1 MNASAAE
8 TEFHGDM
15 ILSKC
20 IKHGFEF
27 AKNLLHFITCT
38 LQVFSFFC
46 YVMTFW

>member
-20 IKHGFEF
+20 TKHGFEE
-27 AKNLLHFITCT
+27 FIALYYMYITS
-38 LQVFSFFC
+38 VFLFC
-46 YVMTFW
+46 YVMTF